1 MATKASKFGF
11 VECADLVS
19 DQKYGAALRLFQ
31 QAVGKFLESRSAPKR
46 GEIARE
52 LLQIGTALEET
63 LKRAIGDDWDAQ
75 VPKFED
81 DAKHAACSFCGKNQ
95 NEVGK
100 LVAGPSVHI
109 CDECIELCKNILVEE
124 LDSGGER
131 KSKSAKATSRENRLC
146 GICMEERE
154 SDELIFLPHAAYMC
168 AGCLEDIQAVRD
180 KQAEK

>member
-1 MATKASKFGF
+1 MAIKASKFGF
-11 VECADLVS
+11 VECADLVN

-31 QAVGKFLESRSAPKR
+31 QAVGKFLESKSAPKR

-63 LKRAIGDDWDAQ
+63 LKRAIGDDWDAHI
-75 VPKFED
+75 PKFNDE
-81 DAKHAACSFCGKNQ
+81 AKAAACSFCGKRED
-95 NEVGK
+95 EVRK
-100 LVAGPSVHI
+100 LVAGHSVHI
-109 CDECIELCKNILVEE
+109 CDECIELCKNILVED
-124 LDSGGER
+124 LDPGKR
-131 KSKSAKATSRENRLC
+131 RPSKPAKAAMAENRLC

-168 AGCLEDIQAVRD
+168 AACLEDIQAVRD

>member
-1 MATKASKFGF
+1 MVAKASKFGF

-31 QAVGKFLESRSAPKR
+31 QAVGKFLESKSAPKR

-63 LKRAIGDDWDAQ
+63 LKRAIGEDWDAH
-75 VPKFED
+75 VPKFD
-81 DAKHAACSFCGKNQ
+81 DDTKPAVCSFCGKNQ
-95 NEVGK
+95 SEVCK
-100 LVAGPSVHI
+100 LVAGPAVYI
-109 CDECIELCKNILVEE
+109 CDECIELCKNILAEE
-124 LDSGGER
+124 LADGEQS
-131 KSKSAKATSRENRLC
+131 KSKSARADAKKNGLC

>member
-1 MATKASKFGF
+1 MMTKASKFGF

-63 LKRAIGDDWDAQ
+63 LKRAIGEDWDAQ

-81 DAKHAACSFCGKNQ
+81 ERKQLACSFCGKDQ
-95 NEVGK
+95 SEVRK

-109 CDECIELCKNILVEE
+109 CNECIELCRSILVEDLE
-124 LDSGGER
+124 GASEG
-131 KSKSAKATSRENRLC
+131 KSPSAPPSRENRLC

-154 SDELIFLPHAAYMC
+154 SHELIFLPHAAYMC
-168 AGCLEDIQAVRD
+168 AGCLEDIQSVRD
-180 KQAEK
+180 KGGEK